1 LLRFLSPQ
9 ESLARVRE
17 LGGHVVPVA
26 DRRLLRQEM
35 GGNSIYFAQETP
47 VENLGSKRDKSNK
60 AGTGCTPLVL
70 FTGHPDRV
78 ADARGRS
85 MSA

>member
-1 LLRFLSPQ
+1 LLRFLSSQ

-35 GGNSIYFAQETP
+35 GGKSIYFAQEAP
-47 VENLGSKRDKSNK
+47 VENLGSERDESKN
-60 AGTGCTPLVL
+60 AGTACTPLVL
-70 FTGHPDRV
+70 FTGHPDCV
-78 ADARGRS
+78 ADARAAG
-85 MSA
+85 A